1 MSLLEKHFSL
11 RARLARINLRML
23 AVAIAFVSVAVLFV
37 AAGVGFHRSLE
48 DGRRH
53 VSHLNEQLAAG
64 LSANDQVAVG
74 AAFASLRTL
83 HDVTAVVLLRQDRSV
98 FFSDEKNAGE
108 SSSIPALIHLPAG
121 YKFGWSKLD
130 FMAPAQLG
138 GQQVGWIG
146 LSLDLEDF
154 YHELLLYLAL
164 ILVSFVIALLLALRL
179 QAREL
184 DRLIAPLQEFTRCMT
199 QASTGHPD
207 IRAMATGISE
217 FDVLAHGFNSMLE
230 QIQERDHWL
239 AAHLGSLEQLVEQ
252 RTRELRH
259 AKDAAEAGSRAKSEF
274 LATMSHEI
282 RTPMNGVLGMT
293 ELLLNTP
300 LDSSQRK
307 FVEAVERSGKHLLGI
322 INDILDFSKIESGKL
337 ELEAADFS
345 LRRVLE
351 ESIEL
356 FAQGARKKGL
366 ELLADLPPGDGP
378 FVCGDSLRLRQIVA
392 NLLSNA
398 VKFTERG
405 EVILRLSLTE
415 QTEKH
420 LKFTLTVSD
429 TGIGI
434 APEAQEKIFE
444 HFSQAD
450 GSTTRKYGG
459 TGLGLAICRR
469 LVEMMGGSFRLTSLL
484 GQGSCFGVDLCLP
497 VAAAPILPAALPE
510 AAMSGARLLVVDDH
524 STHRNILISQVG
536 REGYQVDNASSG
548 LEALSG
554 MRSAI
559 DEGEPYSLLLIDLEM
574 PDFSGLD
581 VVRAV
586 RLDSRFALMRIVLL
600 SASSDGISE
609 EERLSLDVT
618 ACLAKPVRESELLAV
633 IEAALSR
640 RPLPVAG
647 SGNERQRLRG
657 RVLVAEDN
665 ESNLIV
671 ACTHLE
677 RAGLEVRTAA
687 NGRLALDLMAVE
699 NFDLV
704 LMDCQMPELDGF
716 AATQALR
723 EREIGSG
730 RRIPVVALTANAM
743 QGDRERCV
751 AAGMDDYLAK
761 PYSGEQ
767 ILAVLKR
774 WLPVERRQSAPPAPV
789 AAVPLQREPPLDPSA
804 LDKIRALSPDK
815 SDVLIRQLIQA
826 YLKGAARE
834 LARFEQGIEAQSAST
849 LISAAHA
856 LKSSSFNVGA
866 NGLAERCR
874 EIEILGNNASMAEII
889 ARVEAMR
896 AEWGRVEVALNVVLA
911 EVAT

>member
-1 MSLLEKHFSL
+1 MFVPNRVSL
-11 RARLARINLRML
+11 RARLARINLHML
-23 AVAIAFVSVAVLFV
+23 VVAMAFGAV
-37 AAGVGFHRSLE
+37 
-48 DGRRH
+48 
-53 VSHLNEQLAAG
+53 
-64 LSANDQVAVG
+64 
-74 AAFASLRTL
+74 
-83 HDVTAVVLLRQDRSV
+83 VVLLCAAGMGIHRHIDDGQRHLVSLNQQLAPALQADDSKLVEARLASLHSLPDLASLALFRNDRSL
-98 FFSDEKNAGE
+98 FFSYETQPGAQSLLPAVVKLEAGHK
-108 SSSIPALIHLPAG
+108 IGWQRIDFMVPALVAET
-121 YKFGWSKLD
+121 
-130 FMAPAQLG
+130 
-138 GQQVGWIG
+138 QVGWIG
-146 LSLDLEDF
+146 LSLDLERF
-154 YHELLLYLAL
+154 YQELLLYFVL
-164 ILVSFVIALLLALRL
+164 IVVLFVIAVLIAWRL
-179 QAREL
+179 QTREL
-184 DRLIAPLQEFTRCMT
+184 DRLMAPLQEFTLCMT

-207 IRAMATGISE
+207 IRAVETGISE
-217 FDVLAHGFNSMLE
+217 FDLLANGFNSMLE

-300 LDSSQRK
+300 LESTQRK
-307 FVEAVERSGKHLLGI
+307 YVEAVERSGKHLLGI

-337 ELEAADFS
+337 ELEAADFG
-345 LRRVLE
+345 LRQLLE

-356 FAQGARKKGL
+356 FAQNARKKGL
-366 ELLADLPPGDGP
+366 ELVADLPHGEEL

-405 EVILRLSLTE
+405 EVALRLSVTE

-420 LKFTLTVSD
+420 LKFTLTVTD

-497 VAAAPILPAALPE
+497 IAATPVPVDISPSPPGKL
-510 AAMSGARLLVVDDH
+510 RLLVVDDNPH
-524 STHRNILISQVG
+524 SRDSLLSQIG
-536 REGYQVDNASSG
+536 RGEYVLESAHSG
-548 LEALSG
+548 LDALSR
-554 MRSAI
+554 MRAAM
-559 DEGEPYSLLLIDLEM
+559 EAGEAYSVLLIDLEM

-581 VVRAV
+581 VIRSL
-586 RLDSRFALMRIVLL
+586 RLDSRFAALRIIVLS
-600 SASSDGISE
+600 SAEGIGN
-609 EERLSLDVT
+609 EERNALDVT
-618 ACLAKPVRESELLAV
+618 ACLTKPVRQSDLLAAIDAV
-633 IEAALSR
+633 QNRVQS
-640 RPLPVAG
+640 PAG
-647 SGNERQRLRG
+647 SPAKERQRLRG

-677 RAGLEVRTAA
+677 RAGLEVRVAA
-687 NGRLALDLMAVE
+687 NGRLALDLLSTE

-716 AATQALR
+716 AATMALR
-723 EREIGSG
+723 EREVGTG
-730 RRIPVVALTANAM
+730 RRVPVVALTANAM

-761 PYSGEQ
+761 PYSGEL
-767 ILAVLKR
+767 ILSVLKR
-774 WLPVERRQSAPPAPV
+774 WLPVERRQPFSSAPVV
-789 AAVPLQREPPLDPSA
+789 ALPTQREPPLDLAA
-804 LDKIRALSPDK
+804 LDKIRALSPENAEL
-815 SDVLIRQLIQA
+815 LIQQLIQA
-826 YLKGAARE
+826 YLKGAARD
-834 LARFEQGIEAQSAST
+834 LARFEQGIQAQDVAT
-849 LISAAHA
+849 LLAAAHS

-866 NGLAERCR
+866 TQLAERCR
-874 EIEILGNNASMAEII
+874 EIEILGNNASLSEIV
-889 ARVEAMR
+889 ARIEAMR
-896 AEWGRVEVALNVVLA
+896 LEWARVEVALKAILTEPA
-911 EVAT
+911 P